1 MKIEHFAYQV
11 AEPGAVAKWY
21 CAHLEFTVAR
31 SYEEPVSCRFLADET
46 GTVMIEV
53 YYNPRVEVPPYAE
66 MDPLILHLAFVC
78 ADVPATAERLVAV
91 GATVVVPREVTPNGD
106 ELAMLRDPWGMAIQ
120 LCKRSE
126 PMV

>member
-1 MKIEHFAYQV
+1 VKIEHFAYQV
-11 AEPGAVAKWY
+11 AEPEAVAQWY
-21 CAHLEFTVAR
+21 CSHLGFKVAR

-46 GTVMIEV
+46 GVVMLEV
-53 YYNPRVEVPPYAE
+53 YYNPSIEVPPYAE

-78 ADVPATAERLVAV
+78 ADVSSTAERLVTE
-91 GATVVVPREVTPNGD
+91 GATVVVPPDVLPNGD

-120 LCKRSE
+120 LCKRSV